1 MIDRV
6 LDYMNIVMM
15 RLSVRGFIVTDFLSK
30 ARETIQMF
38 VEAVKDG
45 KLKIGD
51 EIESVVPTKF
61 EDIPKTWLKLFE
73 GANQGKLVTKI
84 E

>member
-1 MIDRV
+1 MTDRIS
-6 LDYMNIVMM
+6 DYMNIVMM

>member
-1 MIDRV
+1 
-6 LDYMNIVMM
+6 MNIVMM
-15 RLSVRGFIVTDFLSK
+15 RLQVRGFIVTDFLGK

-38 VEAVKDG
+38 VQAVKDG

-51 EIESVVPTKF
+51 EQESVVPTKF

-73 GANQGKLVTKI
+73 GGNQGKLVTKI
-84 E
+84 EH

>member
-1 MIDRV
+1 
-6 LDYMNIVMM
+6 MNIVMM

>member
-1 MIDRV
+1 
-6 LDYMNIVMM
+6 MNIVMM
-15 RLSVRGFIVTDFLSK
+15 RLSVRGFIVTDYLSK

-38 VEAVKDG
+38 IQAVKDG

-51 EIESVVPTKF
+51 ENEHVVPTKF
-61 EDIPKTWLKLFE
+61 EDIPKTWLQLFE
-73 GANQGKLVTKI
+73 GGNRGKLITKI

>member
-1 MIDRV
+1 
-6 LDYMNIVMM
+6 MNVVMM
-15 RLSVRGFIVTDFLSK
+15 RLSIRGFIVTDFLGK

-38 VEAVKDG
+38 VQAVKDG

-51 EIESVVPTKF
+51 EQESVVSTKF

-73 GANQGKLVTKI
+73 GGNQGKLVTKI
-84 E
+84 ED